1 MYCPLGS
8 NQRDQLRSL
17 RRILVK
23 MSGISMD
30 PSSCK
35 RALNAIA
42 VCLGQVEL
50 DGQPEQTD
58 LDLLVPLHDC
68 LLRLQYLC
76 SLHQVKSGIVD
87 KLEEVGGMLVAHSKE
102 IRSLNAQ

>member
-1 MYCPLGS
+1 MYCPLGTT
-8 NQRDQLRSL
+8 QRDQLRSI

-23 MSGISMD
+23 MPSVSMD

-42 VCLGQVEL
+42 LCLGQVKL
-50 DGQPEQTD
+50 AGQLEQTD

-76 SLHQVKSGIVD
+76 SVHRVEFGLVD
-87 KLEEVGGMLVAHSKE
+87 KLEEIGGMLVAHSRE